1 MLRGLDFSEEIVMN
15 SITKLDI
22 KNYRDY
28 EQTRIAIIVS
38 TGSKW
43 MKVMVVEAGR
53 LKIVRR
59 PLSDMSYMTS
69 AITDQRKSKA
79 TLRRMAR
86 RRGTAKAVRSFLGE
100 LLCH

>member
-1 MLRGLDFSEEIVMN
+1 MN
-15 SITKLDI
+15 SITNLDI

-28 EQTRIAIIVS
+28 EQTRTAIIVS

-43 MKVMVVEAGR
+43 MKVLVVEAGR

-86 RRGTAKAVRSFLGE
+86 RRGTAKAVRVFVGG
-100 LLCH
+100 LL

>member
-1 MLRGLDFSEEIVMN
+1 MLRGLDFNEEIVMD

-28 EQTRIAIIVS
+28 EQTRTAIIVS
-38 TGSKW
+38 TGRKW
-43 MKVMVVEAGR
+43 MKVLVVEAGK

-59 PLSDMSYMTS
+59 PLSDLSYMTS
-69 AITDQRKSKA
+69 AIINQRKEKA